1 MLKKPDI
8 QESRGMIKSPEETA
22 LEAQLRA
29 EMAGLAVQTVL
40 LSDLQGGLL
49 IDTIKLQLIRMNIL
63 LHNPSWMGYWIAMI
77 SSNSG
82 TVTLQ
87 REQRTRYFWD
97 ASFTLAHRCSTLM
110 T

>member
-40 LSDLQGGLL
+40 LSDLQGG
-49 IDTIKLQLIRMNIL
+49 
-63 LHNPSWMGYWIAMI
+63 G
-77 SSNSG
+77 
-82 TVTLQ
+82 
-87 REQRTRYFWD
+87 F
-97 ASFTLAHRCSTLM
+97 
-110 T
+110 